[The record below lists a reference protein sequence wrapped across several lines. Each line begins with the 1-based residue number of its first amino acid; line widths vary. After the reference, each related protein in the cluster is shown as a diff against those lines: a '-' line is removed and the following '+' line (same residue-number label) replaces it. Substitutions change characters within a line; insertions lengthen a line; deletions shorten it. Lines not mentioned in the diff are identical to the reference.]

1 VGIENTYIIEQKLL
15 FLQYKFILTMGQVIL
30 LLVVKKA
37 SLIKEQNTQ
46 ASILIDDICLFLK

>member
-1 VGIENTYIIEQKLL
+1 VSIENTYIIEQKLL

-46 ASILIDDICLFLK
+46 ASIFIDDICLFLK